1 MGRYL
6 REHTNPPVFI
16 VSVAV
21 IVSMVIVG
29 ALFPEAFGTAAQSV
43 LDFMYA
49 TFGWLL
55 ILAVSFFLIF
65 VVALAFTRYGRVKLG
80 PDDSRPEFSLLSW
93 FAMLFTAGMGIGLV
107 YFGVSEP
114 IAHFTS
120 PPVGEGGTPEA
131 AQQAMNYTYF
141 HWLLHPW
148 AIYIVFALSMAY
160 FSFRRGLP
168 LRPASAFYP
177 LIGDRIYGWLGN
189 TIDIVA
195 VFGTMF
201 GLTTSLGFGAKQV
214 NAGLSELF
222 GIPSN
227 ATVQMLLIAAITL
240 VAATSVVLG
249 IDKGVRNLSLINMWL
264 AFGLA
269 IFVFIVGPTLFILQT
284 IPSSIGYYAQNLIG
298 TSFNMFTSN
307 DSAAEWQSGWT
318 LFYWAWWTSW
328 APFVGMFIA
337 RVSYGRT
344 IRQFIMGVLFAP
356 AGVSAAWF
364 VIFGGTGIQ
373 YILSGNG
380 GGLAGAD
387 TDTAMF
393 TLLDQLPIAS
403 FLSVAASV
411 LAIIV
416 VVLFFATSSDSGS
429 LVIDILTNGGDP
441 NPVWYQR
448 LMWALLE
455 GLVAAILLGAGAAT
469 GGDALGALQAAS
481 VSSGLPFTII
491 LIFMCIGLAV
501 ALRGERLPSIQPT
514 PSVDRMPPEPGQ
526 AAGRSNSVPEPQR
539 ISVGA
544 SQGRDTDSS

>member
-1 MGRYL
+1 MQGYL
-6 REHTNPPVFI
+6 RRHTNPPVFI
-16 VSVAV
+16 ISLIV
-21 IVSMVIVG
+21 IIGVVLLG
-29 ALFPEAFGTAAQSV
+29 ALIPN
-43 LDFMYA
+43 
-49 TFGWLL
+49 TFGNVAQGVLNFIYTYFGWFL
-55 ILAVSFFLIF
+55 ILAVTFFLIF
-65 VVALAFTRYGRVKLG
+65 VVVLAFTRYGRVKLG
-80 PDDSRPEFSLLSW
+80 PDDSRPEFSTLSW

-114 IAHFTS
+114 VADFTS
-120 PPVGEGGTPEA
+120 PPVGEGGTPAA

-148 AIYIVFALSMAY
+148 AIYIVFALSLAY

-189 TIDIVA
+189 TIDIIA
-195 VFGTMF
+195 VFGTLF
-201 GLTTSLGFGAKQV
+201 GLTTSLGFGAQQV
-214 NAGLSELF
+214 NAGLATLF
-222 GIPSN
+222 GVPN
-227 ATVQMLLIAAITL
+227 TAGVQMLLIAAITL

-249 IDKGVRNLSLINMWL
+249 VDKGVRNLALINMWL

-269 IFVFIVGPTLFILQT
+269 LFVFFVGPTLYILQSLPT
-284 IPSSIGYYAQNLIG
+284 AIGYYLQNLVG

-307 DSAAEWQSGWT
+307 EGAQEWQASWT

-344 IRQFIMGVLFAP
+344 LRQFVMGVLFAP

-373 YILSGNG
+373 YILTGNG
-380 GGLAGAD
+380 GGLADAS

-393 TLLDQLPIAS
+393 VLLDQLPIAS

-416 VVLFFATSSDSGS
+416 VILFFATSSDSGS

-441 NPVWYQR
+441 NPVWFQR
-448 LMWALLE
+448 LMWAVLE
-455 GLVAAILLGAGAAT
+455 GVVAAILLGAGAAT
-469 GGDALGALQAAS
+469 GGDALGALQAAA
-481 VSSGLPFTII
+481 VASGLPFTVI
-491 LIFMCIGLAV
+491 LIFMCIGLALG
-501 ALRGERLPSIQPT
+501 LRDERLPGIQPE
-514 PSVDRMPPEPGQ
+514 PSCGSRSPGAGPCSEQ
-526 AAGRSNSVPEPQR
+526 AARRSRAPAGQR
-539 ISVGA
+539 GSL
-544 SQGRDTDSS
+544 SR